1 MLSFFCK
8 QTGLDKS
15 EKLRAVE
22 CFCDDLLS
30 EPSTVIC
37 SGMSKKMMSEM
48 LVPKRTVSR
57 KQNHLQSF

>member
-1 MLSFFCK
+1 MLSFFCR
-8 QTGLDKS
+8 QTGLDKR

-37 SGMSKKMMSEM
+37 SGMSKKMM
-48 LVPKRTVSR
+48 LVPKRT
-57 KQNHLQSF
+57 QNHLQSF